1 MRPEEV
7 IAWREALTLLA
18 DQHFF
23 DLIRMYI
30 GAVRT
35 PFNKQRLIE
44 ELSAFLRKAENRAAI
59 LDGLDELDIRI
70 LSAVVELPQATQ
82 QKIVSLFAPSR
93 SFPEIYERVLNLEE
107 RLLIYRRGDTSTREY
122 AINPLL
128 SDDLASRIGMRFL
141 TGPLG
146 VGERVSGPVRVDDLS
161 LAALYGFF
169 LHSGETVKNDGSLRK
184 KTLETL
190 CASFP
195 QLFAD
200 EDCPALILSAFRH
213 LGLIVATEGIL
224 SPDQPRW
231 EAFARLSNM
240 ERVAYLSAA
249 AGGRFLRENLQR
261 RAQLFLDF
269 LESLD
274 PVGRYDRE
282 TVSRLAFLLS
292 EKRGGDPAGRAHG
305 RFATMLRQ
313 RADQGGEEPD
323 GLNADFA
330 EVALSFGLIVETESG
345 LARNSAVGSIPA
357 GSALNPFL
365 VVSPSF
371 SVTLMPGFRLA
382 DLLPLVSCMEVRDV
396 QIAGQFELTRKA
408 CAAAFDRGET
418 AESLSALLG
427 KWSSQD
433 VPQNVLFSLKD
444 WYRGYSSVTLYHG
457 YVLRVDD
464 GRRALFENDERLSSL
479 IRKVLAPGVY
489 LLSVSDPND
498 IQEAFADAGLDA
510 APAVSAPARQGEALP
525 LPSLCVPQ
533 KCGERSGAEAQEG
546 ERAETSGPLDA
557 AGSAPFAERQASL
570 RAALD
575 ALSLPPDLAD
585 ALASRIERRI
595 VLVPSQLDPASV
607 RVEKVEARD
616 MDFLGKV
623 RIAEYAIAT
632 GSLLE
637 ISLDERDGGRAIL
650 GRPVSTEKRTGDVLL
665 KIAIEPDGAIEQV
678 SLGRA
683 LLVRRIRGSIF
694 SELPRVEK

>member
-1 MRPEEV
+1 MKSEDV
-7 IAWREALTLLA
+7 IAWREALTRLA

-70 LSAVVELPQATQ
+70 LSAIVELPQATQ

-128 SDDLASRIGMRFL
+128 SDYLAPRIGMRHL
-141 TGPLG
+141 TGPLAL
-146 VGERVSGPVRVDDLS
+146 GERVSGPVRVDDLS

-169 LHSGETVKNDGSLRK
+169 LHGGESVKNDGSLRK

-190 CASFP
+190 CAAFP

-213 LGLIVATEGIL
+213 LGLIVATDGTL
-224 SPDQPRW
+224 APDQPRW
-231 EAFARLSNM
+231 DAFARLSAM

-313 RADQGGEEPD
+313 RADEGSD
-323 GLNADFA
+323 GSDGPNADFA
-330 EVALSFGLIVETESG
+330 EVALAFGLIVETDSG
-345 LARNSAVGSIPA
+345 LARNSSVGSIPA

-408 CAAAFDRGET
+408 CAAAFDRGEN
-418 AESLSALLG
+418 AESLAALLG
-427 KWSSQD
+427 KWSSRD

-479 IRKVLAPGVY
+479 IRKVLAPGIY
-489 LLSVSDPND
+489 LLSVSDPEE
-498 IQEAFADAGLDA
+498 IQEAFAAAGLDA
-510 APAVSAPARQGEALP
+510 APAVSAPVRQGEALP
-525 LPSLCVPQ
+525 LPPLRVPER
-533 KCGERSGAEAQEG
+533 GEGRVAEAHADAGAEFAGVLNGSGNAQ
-546 ERAETSGPLDA
+546 
-557 AGSAPFAERQASL
+557 FAERQVSL

-585 ALASRIERRI
+585 ALGSRIERRI

-616 MDFLGKV
+616 LDFLGKV
-623 RIAEYAIAT
+623 RIAEYAIAS
-632 GSLLE
+632 GALVE
-637 ISLDERDGGRAIL
+637 ISLDERDGGRTIL
-650 GRPVSTEKRTGDVLL
+650 GRPISTEKRTGDVLL
-665 KIAIEPDGAIEQV
+665 RVALEPDGAIEQV

-694 SELPRVEK
+694 SEPPRAEK